1 MAARPGY
8 ARSVSLTRRI
18 LEGARSGLSSL
29 TSLVIVDDEPLSSV
43 EAAALEVELAA
54 RKKAHTGEPGRSA
67 IAKLAGPGARADRA
81 RQAAERA
88 QRING
93 ARAAKAAAEQR
104 AADDAF
110 RRMKE
115 QAARGGGSAS
125 SGGGASSSSG
135 SGGARPK
142 PRSGNDAQ
150 VAEWYKALNL
160 QPGADLGEI
169 KSAYRQLMRKY
180 HPDMHAGNPGKQK
193 AANELSMRVT
203 AAYNGLQEH
212 LGKS

>member
-1 MAARPGY
+1 MGSGY
-8 ARSVSLTRRI
+8 PAQVSLTRRI

-104 AADDAF
+104 VADEAF

-115 QAARGGGSAS
+115 QAARGGGGS
-125 SGGGASSSSG
+125 SGGSSG
-135 SGGARPK
+135 GTSNSSGGARPR
-142 PRSGNDAQ
+142 PRSGNEAQ
-150 VAEWYKALNL
+150 LAEWYKALNL